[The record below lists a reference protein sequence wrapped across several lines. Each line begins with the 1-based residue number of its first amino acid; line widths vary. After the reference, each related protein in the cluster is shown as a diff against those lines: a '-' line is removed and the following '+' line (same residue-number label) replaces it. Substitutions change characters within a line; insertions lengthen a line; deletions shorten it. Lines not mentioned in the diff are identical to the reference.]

1 MGPEIGTYIGIDV
14 SIVWMSSSGY
24 LALQVR
30 STFMP
35 EVSTHDSVIR
45 SSPPSVEL
53 IQLGNGP
60 RACLA
65 RQVIGR
71 TIKRPMERFCAPA
84 RGQPQAS
91 RDCIS
96 HPRLALGES

>member
-1 MGPEIGTYIGIDV
+1 MGPEIGTCIGIDV

-35 EVSTHDSVIR
+35 HDSVIR
-45 SSPPSVEL
+45 SSPPDVEL
-53 IQLGNGP
+53 IQLGNGR

-65 RQVIGR
+65 RQVIRR

-84 RGQPQAS
+84 RGQPLDTLEHRA
-91 RDCIS
+91 I
-96 HPRLALGES
+96 P